1 MRVLIVK
8 TSSMGDVLHTLPALT
23 DAAQA
28 IPGIRFDWVVE
39 EGFAQIPS
47 WHESVER
54 VIPVAIRRW
63 RKAWFSAPIKAERQA
78 FREAVQAVKYDA
90 IIDAQGLVKSAALVT
105 RLAHGVKHGM
115 DWQTAREPLASLFYN
130 RRHHIAKQQH
140 AVERTRELFAKSLG
154 YAGAFFWTKF
164 GQIQTGIQRKRTM
177 LDNTRLRIAIQKSGR
192 LSEDSREL
200 LSRCGIKVNLHTQRL
215 IALAENMPI
224 DILRVRDDDIPGLV
238 MDGVVDLG
246 IIGENVLEEELL
258 SRRAQGED
266 PRYFT
271 LRRLDFGGCRLSL
284 ATPVDEAWNGP
295 AALDGKRIATSYP
308 HLLKRYLDQK
318 GISFKSCLLNGS
330 VEVAPRAG
338 LADAICDLVSTGATL
353 EANGLREVEVIY
365 RSKAC
370 LIQRDGE
377 MADAKQQLID
387 RLLTRI
393 QGVIQARES
402 KYIMMHAPTE
412 RLEEVVAL
420 LPGAERPT
428 ILPLAGDKQR
438 VAMHMV
444 SSETLF
450 WETMEKLKALGAS
463 SILVLPIEKMM
474 E

>member
-1 MRVLIVK
+1 
-8 TSSMGDVLHTLPALT
+8 
-23 DAAQA
+23 
-28 IPGIRFDWVVE
+28 
-39 EGFAQIPS
+39 
-47 WHESVER
+47 
-54 VIPVAIRRW
+54 
-63 RKAWFSAPIKAERQA
+63 
-78 FREAVQAVKYDA
+78 
-90 IIDAQGLVKSAALVT
+90 
-105 RLAHGVKHGM
+105 
-115 DWQTAREPLASLFYN
+115 
-130 RRHHIAKQQH
+130 
-140 AVERTRELFAKSLG
+140 
-154 YAGAFFWTKF
+154 
-164 GQIQTGIQRKRTM
+164 M

-192 LSEDSREL
+192 LSDDSREL
-200 LSRCGIKVNLHTQRL
+200 LARCGIKINLHTQRL
-215 IALAENMPI
+215 IAMAENMPI

-258 SRRAQGED
+258 NRRAQGED

-284 ATPVDEAWNGP
+284 ATPVDEAWDGP

-318 GISFKSCLLNGS
+318 GVSFKSCLLNGS
-330 VEVAPRAG
+330 VEVAPRAEWFCRSRAARARAG

-377 MADAKQQLID
+377 MAQSKQQLID
-387 RLLTRI
+387 KLLTRI

-402 KYIMMHAPTE
+402 KYIMMHAPSE
-412 RLEEVVAL
+412 RLEEVIAL

-428 ILPLAGDKQR
+428 ILPLAGEQQR

>member
-1 MRVLIVK
+1 
-8 TSSMGDVLHTLPALT
+8 
-23 DAAQA
+23 
-28 IPGIRFDWVVE
+28 
-39 EGFAQIPS
+39 
-47 WHESVER
+47 
-54 VIPVAIRRW
+54 
-63 RKAWFSAPIKAERQA
+63 
-78 FREAVQAVKYDA
+78 
-90 IIDAQGLVKSAALVT
+90 
-105 RLAHGVKHGM
+105 
-115 DWQTAREPLASLFYN
+115 
-130 RRHHIAKQQH
+130 
-140 AVERTRELFAKSLG
+140 
-154 YAGAFFWTKF
+154 
-164 GQIQTGIQRKRTM
+164 M
-177 LDNTRLRIAIQKSGR
+177 LDKTRLRIAMQKSGR
-192 LSEDSREL
+192 LSDESQEL
-200 LSRCGIKVNLHTQRL
+200 LARCGIKINLQQQRL
-215 IALAENMPI
+215 IAFAENMPI

-284 ATPVDEAWNGP
+284 ATPLDAEYAGP
-295 AALDGKRIATSYP
+295 QSLQDARITTSYP
-308 HLLKRYLDQK
+308 HLLKQYLDQQ
-318 GISFKSCLLNGS
+318 GVRFKSCLLNGS

-377 MADAKQQLID
+377 MPEAKQQLID
-387 RLLTRI
+387 RLMTRI

-402 KYIMMHAPTE
+402 KYIMLHAPSE
-412 RLEEVVAL
+412 KLDEIVAL

-428 ILPLAGDKQR
+428 ILPLAGAQNR

>member
-1 MRVLIVK
+1 
-8 TSSMGDVLHTLPALT
+8 
-23 DAAQA
+23 
-28 IPGIRFDWVVE
+28 
-39 EGFAQIPS
+39 
-47 WHESVER
+47 
-54 VIPVAIRRW
+54 
-63 RKAWFSAPIKAERQA
+63 
-78 FREAVQAVKYDA
+78 
-90 IIDAQGLVKSAALVT
+90 
-105 RLAHGVKHGM
+105 
-115 DWQTAREPLASLFYN
+115 
-130 RRHHIAKQQH
+130 
-140 AVERTRELFAKSLG
+140 
-154 YAGAFFWTKF
+154 
-164 GQIQTGIQRKRTM
+164 M
-177 LDNTRLRIAIQKSGR
+177 LDKTRLRIAMQKSGR
-192 LSEDSREL
+192 LSDDCHEL
-200 LSRCGIKVNLHTQRL
+200 LSRCGIKINLQQQRL
-215 IALAENMPI
+215 IAFAENMPI

-246 IIGENVLEEELL
+246 IIGENALEEELL

-284 ATPVDEAWNGP
+284 AASLDTEYTGP
-295 AALDGKRIATSYP
+295 QCLQNKRIATSYP
-308 HLLKRYLDQK
+308 HILKQYLDKQ
-318 GISFKSCLLNGS
+318 GVTFKSCLLNGS

-338 LADAICDLVSTGATL
+338 LADVICDLVSTGATL

-377 MADAKQQLID
+377 MPADKQQLID
-387 RLLTRI
+387 RLMTRI

-402 KYIMMHAPTE
+402 KYIMMHAPSE
-412 RLEEVVAL
+412 RLDEIITL

-428 ILPLAGDKQR
+428 ILPLAGDKSR

>member
-1 MRVLIVK
+1 
-8 TSSMGDVLHTLPALT
+8 
-23 DAAQA
+23 
-28 IPGIRFDWVVE
+28 
-39 EGFAQIPS
+39 
-47 WHESVER
+47 
-54 VIPVAIRRW
+54 
-63 RKAWFSAPIKAERQA
+63 
-78 FREAVQAVKYDA
+78 
-90 IIDAQGLVKSAALVT
+90 
-105 RLAHGVKHGM
+105 
-115 DWQTAREPLASLFYN
+115 
-130 RRHHIAKQQH
+130 
-140 AVERTRELFAKSLG
+140 
-154 YAGAFFWTKF
+154 
-164 GQIQTGIQRKRTM
+164 M
-177 LDNTRLRIAIQKSGR
+177 LDKTRLRIAMQKSGR
-192 LSEDSREL
+192 LSDDCHEL
-200 LSRCGIKVNLHTQRL
+200 LSRCGIKINLQQQRL
-215 IALAENMPI
+215 IAFAENMPI

-284 ATPVDEAWNGP
+284 AASLDTEYTGP
-295 AALDGKRIATSYP
+295 QCLQNKRIATSYP
-308 HLLKRYLDQK
+308 HILKQYLDKQ
-318 GISFKSCLLNGS
+318 GVTFKSCLLNGS

-338 LADAICDLVSTGATL
+338 LADVICDLVSTGATL

-377 MADAKQQLID
+377 MPADKQQLID
-387 RLLTRI
+387 RLMTRI

-402 KYIMMHAPTE
+402 KYIMMHAPSE
-412 RLEEVVAL
+412 RLDEIIKL

-428 ILPLAGDKQR
+428 ILPLAGDKSR